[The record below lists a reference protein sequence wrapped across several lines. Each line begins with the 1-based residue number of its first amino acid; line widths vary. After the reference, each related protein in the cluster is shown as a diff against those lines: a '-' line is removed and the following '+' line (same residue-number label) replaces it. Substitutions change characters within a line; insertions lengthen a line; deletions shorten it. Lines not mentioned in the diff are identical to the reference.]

1 MNKNEVLNTIL
12 SIPGAQMARTN
23 KTNFV
28 VIPGDDGITKVA
40 IGTALSIDTKTHK
53 AFNLD
58 AAVAEYKAWEAE
70 TALREAEK
78 ANKPVKVKG
87 PNPEAQARR
96 DELDA
101 IIGAMPS
108 FTDCTATDI
117 LNALNG
123 KVAENVTVMA
133 IGSSAGRLVEKGV
146 LSVDIRKDEKNPKG
160 KKYYTKA

>member
-1 MNKNEVLNTIL
+1 MNKTEILNTIL
-12 SIPGAQMARTN
+12 SIPGASMARQN

-28 VIPGDDGITKVA
+28 VIPADDGIVKVNV
-40 IGTALSIDTKTHK
+40 GTALSVDTKAHK
-53 AFNLD
+53 AFNLE

-70 TALREAEK
+70 AALREAEK

-101 IIGAMPS
+101 VIGAMPS

-117 LNALNG
+117 MNAIEG
-123 KVAENVTVMA
+123 KVAFTLTPMNV
-133 IGSSAGRLVEKGV
+133 GQSAKRLVEKGV
-146 LSVDIRKDEKNPKG
+146 LSVGTKDG
-160 KKYYTKA
+160 DKKSYYTKA